1 MGHHH
6 DNQNHD
12 HQGHGNHSHGN
23 HKLNPIYGLIIGF
36 ILYLVS
42 FWIKDTLVQNTIL
55 TLAILISGY
64 HVIYEGLVETLLHSI
79 HHKRFIPNIHLLMV
93 LGAIGAIIINAFDEA
108 ALLILIF
115 AFSHILEDYADSK
128 SHKELSNL
136 IKLKPKMARLVKEGS
151 TEIIDAE
158 SLKLDDIVLVLDGDQ
173 IPSDGIVV
181 FGHSSVNESSI
192 TGESMP
198 KDKSIGDTVYGSTI
212 NHNGQ
217 IQVRITKDP
226 KDSIYNKITELVTSA
241 QKDISKKAKL
251 IKKFE
256 PIYVTIVLLLAPV
269 FFLVMRFLF
278 DLNLMDSFY
287 RTMIFII
294 GSSPCALA
302 VTDIPATLSGMSN
315 LAKKGVLIKG
325 GSYLSNLADVDIVAL
340 DKTGTITTGQ
350 PVVTDVY
357 YDASL
362 TLIEKNELTQI
373 LVSMESYSTHP
384 IAKSI
389 VSHFKV
395 DTIRSLTIQNEVGSG
410 LSTIID
416 ETPYIIGN
424 ESLFSIMPEAFKVL
438 KEQYLNESKTV
449 FFFGNPI
456 VKMMIALEDSI
467 KEDSKDAISYFKQK
481 NIETVMLTGDTYSVS
496 KKVGEMVGI
505 DEIKS
510 QLSPIDKNDLIKA
523 YQKESKTVLMTG
535 DGINDSVALMSA
547 DIGVSMGRG
556 TDIAMDVS
564 DIILLKDDLSKLS
577 YAHKVS
583 LKLRRI
589 VWQNILFSMGVVLLL
604 LVLNLFELND
614 IGFTVF
620 IHEGS
625 TLVVILNGLRLLK
638 TIK

>member
-36 ILYLVS
+36 ILYIVS

-55 TLAILISGY
+55 TLAILISGH

-340 DKTGTITTGQ
+340 DKTGTITTGH

-389 VSHFKV
+389 VAHFKV
-395 DTIRSLTIQNEVGSG
+395 DAIRSLTIQNEVGSG

-416 ETPYIIGN
+416 KTPYIIGN

-481 NIETVMLTGDTYSVS
+481 NIKTVMLTGDTYSVS

-523 YQKESKTVLMTG
+523 YQQESKTVLMTG

>member
-12 HQGHGNHSHGN
+12 HDGHGNHSHGH

-36 ILYLVS
+36 ILYIVS

-173 IPSDGIVV
+173 IPSDGVVV

-269 FFLVMRFLF
+269 FFFVMRFLF

-389 VSHFKV
+389 VAHFKV
-395 DTIRSLTIQNEVGSG
+395 DAIRSLTIQNEVGSG

-481 NIETVMLTGDTYSVS
+481 NIKTVMLTGDTYSVS

>member
-12 HQGHGNHSHGN
+12 HQGHGNHSHGH

-36 ILYLVS
+36 ILYIVS

-55 TLAILISGY
+55 TLAILISGH

-173 IPSDGIVV
+173 IPSDGVVV

-389 VSHFKV
+389 VAHFKV
-395 DTIRSLTIQNEVGSG
+395 DAIRSLTIQNEVGSG

-481 NIETVMLTGDTYSVS
+481 NIKTVMLTGDTYSVS

>member
-6 DNQNHD
+6 SNQNHD
-12 HQGHGNHSHGN
+12 HQGHGHSHGH
-23 HKLNPIYGLIIGF
+23 HKLNPIYGLIFGF
-36 ILYLVS
+36 ILYIVS
-42 FWIKDTLVQNTIL
+42 FWIKDTFVQNTIL
-55 TLAILISGY
+55 TVAILISGY

-115 AFSHILEDYADSK
+115 AFSHILEVYADSK

-217 IQVRITKDP
+217 IQVRIAKDP

-389 VSHFKV
+389 VAHFKV
-395 DTIRSLTIQNEVGSG
+395 DAIRSLTIQNEVGSG

-481 NIETVMLTGDTYSVS
+481 NIKTVMLTGDTYSVS
-496 KKVGEMVGI
+496 KKIGEMVGI

>member
-389 VSHFKV
+389 VAHFKV
-395 DTIRSLTIQNEVGSG
+395 DAIRSLTIQNEVGSG

-604 LVLNLFELND
+604 LVLNLFELNN

>member
-6 DNQNHD
+6 SNQNHD
-12 HQGHGNHSHGN
+12 HQGHGNHSHGH

-36 ILYLVS
+36 ILYIVS
-42 FWIKDTLVQNTIL
+42 FWIKDTFVQNTIL
-55 TLAILISGY
+55 TLAILISGH

-136 IKLKPKMARLVKEGS
+136 IKLKPKMARLVKDGS

-217 IQVRITKDP
+217 IQVRIAKDP

-389 VSHFKV
+389 VAHFKV
-395 DTIRSLTIQNEVGSG
+395 DAIRSLTIQNEVGSG

-467 KEDSKDAISYFKQK
+467 KEDSKAAISYFKQK
-481 NIETVMLTGDTYSVS
+481 NIKTVMLTGDTYSVS

-604 LVLNLFELND
+604 LVLNLFELNN

>member
-6 DNQNHD
+6 SNQNHD
-12 HQGHGNHSHGN
+12 HQGHGNHSHGH

-36 ILYLVS
+36 ILYIVS
-42 FWIKDTLVQNTIL
+42 FWIKDTFVQNTIL
-55 TLAILISGY
+55 TLAILISGH

-389 VSHFKV
+389 VAHFKV
-395 DTIRSLTIQNEVGSG
+395 DAIRSLTIQNEVGSG

-467 KEDSKDAISYFKQK
+467 KEDSKAAISYFKQK
-481 NIETVMLTGDTYSVS
+481 NIKTVMLTGDTYSVS

-604 LVLNLFELND
+604 LVLNLFELNN

>member
-6 DNQNHD
+6 SNQNHD
-12 HQGHGNHSHGN
+12 HDGHGNHSHGH

-36 ILYLVS
+36 ILYIVS
-42 FWIKDTLVQNTIL
+42 FWIKDTFVQNTIL
-55 TLAILISGY
+55 TLAILISGH
-64 HVIYEGLVETLLHSI
+64 HVIYEGFVETLLHSI

-217 IQVRITKDP
+217 IQVRIAKDP

-251 IKKFE
+251 IQKFE

-278 DLNLMDSFY
+278 DLNLMNSFY

-389 VSHFKV
+389 VAHFKV
-395 DTIRSLTIQNEVGSG
+395 DAIRSLTIQNEVGSG

-467 KEDSKDAISYFKQK
+467 KEDSKAAISYFKQK
-481 NIETVMLTGDTYSVS
+481 NIKTVMLTGDTYSVS
-496 KKVGEMVGI
+496 QKVGEMVGV

>member
-12 HQGHGNHSHGN
+12 HQGHGNHSHGH

-36 ILYLVS
+36 ILYIVS

-55 TLAILISGY
+55 TLAILISGH

-173 IPSDGIVV
+173 IPSDGVVV

-256 PIYVTIVLLLAPV
+256 PIYVTIILLLAPV

-362 TLIEKNELTQI
+362 TLKEKNELTQI

-389 VSHFKV
+389 VAHFKV
-395 DTIRSLTIQNEVGSG
+395 DSIRSLTIQNEVGSG

-481 NIETVMLTGDTYSVS
+481 NIKTVMLTGDTYSVS

-604 LVLNLFELND
+604 LVLNLFELNN

-625 TLVVILNGLRLLK
+625 TLVVILNALRLLK

>member
-12 HQGHGNHSHGN
+12 HDGHGNHSHGH

-36 ILYLVS
+36 ILYIVS

-55 TLAILISGY
+55 TLAILISGH

-173 IPSDGIVV
+173 IPSDGVVV

-389 VSHFKV
+389 VAHFKV
-395 DTIRSLTIQNEVGSG
+395 DSIRSLTIQNEVGSG

-481 NIETVMLTGDTYSVS
+481 NIKTVMLTGDTYSVS

>member
-36 ILYLVS
+36 ILYIVS

-395 DTIRSLTIQNEVGSG
+395 DSIRSLTIQNEVGSG

-510 QLSPIDKNDLIKA
+510 KLSPIDKNDLIKA

-604 LVLNLFELND
+604 LVLNLFELNN

>member
-12 HQGHGNHSHGN
+12 HQGHGNHSHGH

-36 ILYLVS
+36 ILYIVS
-42 FWIKDTLVQNTIL
+42 FWIKDTFVQNTIL
-55 TLAILISGY
+55 TLAILISGH

-389 VSHFKV
+389 VAHFKV
-395 DTIRSLTIQNEVGSG
+395 DSIRSLTIQNEVGSG

-481 NIETVMLTGDTYSVS
+481 NIKTVMLTGDTYSVS

>member
-12 HQGHGNHSHGN
+12 HQGHGNHSHGH

-36 ILYLVS
+36 ILYIVS
-42 FWIKDTLVQNTIL
+42 FWIKDTFVQNTIL
-55 TLAILISGY
+55 TLAILISGH

-389 VSHFKV
+389 VAHFKV

-467 KEDSKDAISYFKQK
+467 KEDSKAAISYFKQK
-481 NIETVMLTGDTYSVS
+481 NIKTVMLTGDTYSVS
-496 KKVGEMVGI
+496 QKVGEMVGI

>member
-6 DNQNHD
+6 SNQNHD
-12 HQGHGNHSHGN
+12 HQGHGNHSHGH

-36 ILYLVS
+36 ILYIVS
-42 FWIKDTLVQNTIL
+42 FWIKDTFVQNTIL
-55 TLAILISGY
+55 TLAILISGH

-217 IQVRITKDP
+217 IQVRIAKDP

-389 VSHFKV
+389 VAHFKV
-395 DTIRSLTIQNEVGSG
+395 DAIRSLTIQNEVGSG

-481 NIETVMLTGDTYSVS
+481 NIKTVMLTGDTYSVS